1 MSRFLQSEKPKSLTP
16 TYKVVLDPA
25 RLYRP
30 FGLPKNVQH
39 ESTRKGMEDSGIPL
53 SLVIQQ
59 EGYRL
64 YSTIDST
71 SACLLTLS
79 LRKIFRQLKIVT
91 GYNLIISNFLS
102 IVNYASTDMNSE
114 LRISSYFVKSRP
126 QK

>member
-53 SLVIQQ
+53 SLKSFSRRDTDCIRQFYVS
-59 EGYRL
+59 L
-64 YSTIDST
+64 SFDTKSTE
-71 SACLLTLS
+71 
-79 LRKIFRQLKIVT
+79 
-91 GYNLIISNFLS
+91 N
-102 IVNYASTDMNSE
+102 
-114 LRISSYFVKSRP
+114 ISSIENSYGV
-126 QK
+126 

>member
-39 ESTRKGMEDSGIPL
+39 ESTRKGMEDSGISL
-53 SLVIQQ
+53 SQVFQQ

-91 GYNLIISNFLS
+91 EYNLIISNFLS

>member
-39 ESTRKGMEDSGIPL
+39 ESTRKGMEDSGISL
-53 SLVIQQ
+53 SQVIQQ

-91 GYNLIISNFLS
+91 EYNLIISNFLS
-102 IVNYASTDMNSE
+102 IVNYASTDLNSE
-114 LRISSYFVKSRP
+114 LLIS
-126 QK
+126 

>member
-1 MSRFLQSEKPKSLTP
+1 MSRFLKSEKPKSLTP

-39 ESTRKGMEDSGIPL
+39 DSTRKGMEDSGISHSL
-53 SLVIQQ
+53 SLSLSLSQVIQQ

-71 SACLLTLS
+71 SACL
-79 LRKIFRQLKIVT
+79 
-91 GYNLIISNFLS
+91 
-102 IVNYASTDMNSE
+102 
-114 LRISSYFVKSRP
+114 
-126 QK
+126 